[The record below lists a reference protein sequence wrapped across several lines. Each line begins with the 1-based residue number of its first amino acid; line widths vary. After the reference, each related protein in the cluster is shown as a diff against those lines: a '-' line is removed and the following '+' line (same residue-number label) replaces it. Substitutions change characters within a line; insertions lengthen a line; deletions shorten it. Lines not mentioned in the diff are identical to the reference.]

1 MSEQNKATVLKA
13 LTMLEARDISN
24 ILGIALA
31 NAYKLMKRPDFP
43 AIRVSAR
50 RYVVPED
57 AFRKWLEDQ
66 TEATKAGTGAD
77 A

>member
-1 MSEQNKATVLKA
+1 MSEQKMK
-13 LTMLEARDISN
+13 MLEAQDIKE

-43 AIRVSAR
+43 AIKVSAR

-57 AFRKWLEDQ
+57 AFRKWLDDQ
-66 TEATKAGTGAD
+66 AAKKAEGAD
-77 A
+77 AVWHP

>member
-1 MSEQNKATVLKA
+1 MSEQKKV
-13 LTMLEARDISN
+13 TMLEARDISN
-24 ILGIALA
+24 ILGIALG

-50 RYVVPED
+50 RYVVPEE

-66 TEATKAGTGAD
+66 VEAKKAEGAD
-77 A
+77 AVWHP

>member
-66 TEATKAGTGAD
+66 TEAKKAGTGAD

>member
-13 LTMLEARDISN
+13 LIMLEARDISN

-66 TEATKAGTGAD
+66 TEAKKAGTGAD